1 VVTSS
6 ISLEQARDQS
16 WDVVVVGTGIGGSTL
31 GFAVAQKGLKVLFL
45 EKGLFL
51 FGEHNRGTGEMLTES
66 HDPAERLRRGW
77 WPLQI
82 HGKTSYADGLKMYA
96 PLGCGT
102 GGSSSVYAAQME
114 RMLPSDF
121 EPKKHH
127 ARVSD
132 SSVPDTWPFSYQD
145 LVPYYRQAEQIYAVC
160 GTPDPLNPDPEGKLA
175 SPPPMS
181 ERDAHIFDSLKSL
194 GLHPYRAHVG
204 CRYLPSCSGCA
215 VRLCPR
221 DCKTDA
227 GRVCMLPAI
236 EQHGAAVLA
245 EAEVQRLV
253 ASGDRVTA
261 VKIKHRGVEAEIKG
275 RVIVVAAGA
284 LMTPVLLLRSTSDEW
299 PTGLANKRDLVG
311 RNLMMHTSDFIAV
324 RPSKMFDPTGPAKAI
339 SVNDLYVRGGRKLG
353 ALQSVGMPVTPGS
366 IDAFL
371 RGKAQKDPSLL
382 LNVGGAFG
390 RKVASR
396 IGAALFQQA
405 NIFASV
411 VEDLPYHHNR
421 VVLDDQVPNGMR
433 FEYTYPAEL
442 KERNELFRSELERWL
457 SPKLRTLVLNGD
469 NNLNYGHVSGTV
481 RSGTDPTKSVVD
493 ADNRAHDVENLYVAD
508 ASSFPASGGINPSL
522 TIAANSLRVA
532 AALVKRLGA

>member
-1 VVTSS
+1 
-6 ISLEQARDQS
+6 
-16 WDVVVVGTGIGGSTL
+16 
-31 GFAVAQKGLKVLFL
+31 
-45 EKGLFL
+45 
-51 FGEHNRGTGEMLTES
+51 
-66 HDPAERLRRGW
+66 
-77 WPLQI
+77 
-82 HGKTSYADGLKMYA
+82 
-96 PLGCGT
+96 
-102 GGSSSVYAAQME
+102 ME

-181 ERDAHIFDSLKSL
+181 ERDAHIFDSLKGL
-194 GLHPYRAHVG
+194 GLTPTGPRG
-204 CRYLPSCSGCA
+204 RYLPSCSGCA
-215 VRLCPR
+215 VRLSR

-261 VKIKHRGVEAEIKG
+261 VKIKHRGVEAEITG

-284 LMTPVLLLRSTSDEW
+284 LMTPVLLLRSTSEEW

-421 VVLDDQVPNGMR
+421 VVRDDQVPNGMR
-433 FEYTYPAEL
+433 FEYTYPAAQEREL
-442 KERNELFRSELERWL
+442 SRAERWL
-457 SPKLRTLVLNGD
+457 LPSCARWCQRGQQPQLR
-469 NNLNYGHVSGTV
+469 
-481 RSGTDPTKSVVD
+481 
-493 ADNRAHDVENLYVAD
+493 A
-508 ASSFPASGGINPSL
+508 
-522 TIAANSLRVA
+522 
-532 AALVKRLGA
+532 RLGHRALGDGSDQERGRR